1 MCNNKYAASHN
12 VCAKKET
19 VMLEI
24 LGLRQQELLSQL
36 LKHKSGATVDELAT
50 KLEITR
56 NAIRQHLAVLEK
68 DGFVTLGTSRPTGGR
83 PEQLY
88 ILTEAGREL
97 FPRHYSWFAQ
107 LIVESIKQES
117 GEKGLKQ
124 RMEAMGEL
132 VAKDLRQQQAALEG
146 QQQKVEKLATIMK
159 QLGYDTENAK
169 IVNGIPVIEANNC
182 IFHNLA
188 IKNPEICQFDI
199 ALMSTFTD
207 SSINHEECMASG
219 GNVCRFKFTTK

>member
-1 MCNNKYAASHN
+1 
-12 VCAKKET
+12 
-19 VMLEI
+19 MLEI

-36 LKHKSGATVDELAT
+36 LKNKGGATVDELST

-68 DGFVTLGTSRPTGGR
+68 DGFVTLGASRPTGGR

-97 FPRHYSWFAQ
+97 FPRHYTWFAQ

-117 GEKGLKQ
+117 GEEGLKQ
-124 RMEAMGEL
+124 RMGAMGAL
-132 VAKDLRQQQAALEG
+132 VAKELQQQNSALEG
-146 QQQKVEKLATIMK
+146 NQQKLEKLATIMK
-159 QLGYDTENAK
+159 QLGYDTDSVKVIDGTPA
-169 IVNGIPVIEANNC
+169 IEANNC

-207 SSINHEECMASG
+207 STINHEECMASG
-219 GNVCRFKFTTK
+219 GNVCRFKFTPK

>member
-1 MCNNKYAASHN
+1 
-12 VCAKKET
+12 
-19 VMLEI
+19 MLEI
-24 LGLRQQELLSQL
+24 LGLRQQELLGQL
-36 LKHKSGATVDELAT
+36 LKNKGGATVDELST

-68 DGFVTLGTSRPTGGR
+68 DGFVTLGASRPTGGR

-88 ILTEAGREL
+88 ILTEAGKEL
-97 FPRHYSWFAQ
+97 FPRHYTWFAQ

-117 GEKGLKQ
+117 GEEGLKQ
-124 RMEAMGEL
+124 RMGAMGAL
-132 VAKDLRQQQAALEG
+132 VAKELQQQNSVPG
-146 QQQKVEKLATIMK
+146 NNQQKIEKLATIMK
-159 QLGYDTENAK
+159 QLGYDTDSVKVIDGTPA
-169 IVNGIPVIEANNC
+169 IEANNC

-207 SSINHEECMASG
+207 STINHEECMASG
-219 GNVCRFKFTTK
+219 GNVCRFKFTPK